1 MIQTL
6 TQVDSAEQLEQL
18 TPDSVS
24 EVILAHKRLSR
35 LGKLET
41 EPLLELAEQ
50 AHKRSLRVC
59 LQWDLLATENDFRR
73 MLQEVLEQIPLSSF
87 DAIRVQDIGALEW
100 LRQHPAAVSY
110 THLTLPT
117 TYHV

>member
-1 MIQTL
+1 MAQSVMIQTL
-6 TQVDSAEQLEQL
+6 TQIDSLEQLEKL
-18 TPDSVS
+18 PPDSVS

-50 AHKRSLRVC
+50 AHKRGLRVY

-73 MLQEVLEQIPLSSF
+73 MLQEVLEQIPLSS
-87 DAIRVQDIGALEW
+87 
-100 LRQHPAAVSY
+100 
-110 THLTLPT
+110 LTQSVFKILVPWSG
-117 TYHV
+117 